1 MKIALLGA
9 TGRTGRHILHAA
21 LLEGQQVSVLVRNP
35 AKLTPD
41 RDQVTIFLGDA
52 LDAEMVA
59 YSMRECDVVG
69 SALGLAD
76 NVEPDALSLAT
87 ANIVNAMQQNGI
99 QRLVV
104 VAGAGILQDRQ
115 GERLRMEAPDFNPAY
130 SPYAVEHRRVYDC
143 LRQSQLDWTLVCPGV
158 MHDESSSGALRV
170 EVDHLPTPA
179 AKVTYADVGHFVYQL
194 LATPEYQRQRIG
206 VAGQVGLAQ

>member
-1 MKIALLGA
+1 MKIALFGA

-21 LLEGQQVSVLVRNP
+21 LLDGQQVSVLVRNP

-41 RDQVTIFLGDA
+41 RDQVTLFLGDA

-87 ANIVNAMQQNGI
+87 ANIVNAMQDNGI

-115 GERLRMEAPDFNPAY
+115 GERLRMEAPDLISTPPIYLTQSNTGASTIVCGSRGWIGRWSVPA
-130 SPYAVEHRRVYDC
+130 
-143 LRQSQLDWTLVCPGV
+143 
-158 MHDESSSGALRV
+158 
-170 EVDHLPTPA
+170 
-179 AKVTYADVGHFVYQL
+179 
-194 LATPEYQRQRIG
+194 
-206 VAGQVGLAQ
+206 

>member
-1 MKIALLGA
+1 M
-9 TGRTGRHILHAA
+9 HAA
-21 LLEGQQVSVLVRNP
+21 LLDGQQVSVLVRNP

-143 LRQSQLDWTLVCPGV
+143 LRQSQLDWTLVCPC
-158 MHDESSSGALRV
+158 
-170 EVDHLPTPA
+170 
-179 AKVTYADVGHFVYQL
+179 L
-194 LATPEYQRQRIG
+194 LYTSRC
-206 VAGQVGLAQ
+206 V